1 MKRKKLKVM
10 GLSYSQTQAGSY
22 IVVLSEVKGNRKIP
36 VVVKGSDAQQI
47 ALKLE
52 KIKSPRPLTHDLFK
66 SMADQFQIDVQEV
79 FIYSVVEG
87 VFYCKLIAN
96 NGIDDVEIEST
107 IGDAITL
114 SLIFNCPIMI
124 NLDVLDSAGININDD
139 GSEPVNSDEDGDIDL
154 DIELVESKPKKRV
167 VSIED
172 LEKMM
177 EKALENEE
185 YEIAAEIRD
194 RINQLKEENG

>member
-1 MKRKKLKVM
+1 MKRKKLKIM

-66 SMADQFQIDVQEV
+66 SLVDEFNIDVKEV
-79 FIYSVVEG
+79 FIYSIVEG
-87 VFYCKLIAN
+87 VFYCKIISS
-96 NGIDDVEIEST
+96 NGVEDVEIETT
-107 IGDAITL
+107 IGDGITL
-114 SLIFNCPIMI
+114 ALVLKCPLMV
-124 NLDVLDSAGININDD
+124 NVDVLDTAGITINDD
-139 GSEPVNSDEDGDIDL
+139 GTEPERDETEDL
-154 DIELVESKPKKRV
+154 DIELVDANPKKRV

-177 EKALENEE
+177 QKALENEE
-185 YEIAAEIRD
+185 YEIAAELRD
-194 RINQLKEENG
+194 RINELKESL

>member
-107 IGDAITL
+107 IGDSITL

-139 GSEPVNSDEDGDIDL
+139 GSDPENLEDEDIDL
-154 DIELVESKPKKRV
+154 DIELVESKPKKRI

-194 RINQLKEENG
+194 RIQELKDEK

>member
-1 MKRKKLKVM
+1 MSMKKKKLKVM

-36 VVVKGSDAQQI
+36 VVIKGSDAQQI

-52 KIKSPRPLTHDLFK
+52 NIKSPRPLTHDLFK
-66 SMADQFQIDVQEV
+66 SFADQYEIDIKEV
-79 FIYSVVEG
+79 FIHSIVEG
-87 VFYCKLIAN
+87 VFYCKLISS
-96 NGIDDVEIEST
+96 NGSEELDVEVT
-107 IGDAITL
+107 IGDGITL
-114 SLIFNCPIMI
+114 SLIFKCPLMI
-124 NLDVLDSAGININDD
+124 SLEVLETAGININDD
-139 GSEPVNSDEDGDIDL
+139 GSNPVNGEEEID
-154 DIELVESKPKKRV
+154 DIELVDIKPKRV

-177 EKALENEE
+177 NKALENEE

-194 RINQLKEENG
+194 RISELRNEK

>member
-107 IGDAITL
+107 IGDSITL

-139 GSEPVNSDEDGDIDL
+139 GSEPENLEDEDIDL
-154 DIELVESKPKKRV
+154 DIELVESKPKKRI

-194 RINQLKEENG
+194 RIQELKDEK

>member
-1 MKRKKLKVM
+1 MSMKKKKMKIM

-52 KIKSPRPLTHDLFK
+52 NIKSPRPLTHDLFK
-66 SMADQFQIDVQEV
+66 SFADEFKISVKEV
-79 FIYSVVEG
+79 FIYSIVEG
-87 VFYCKLIAN
+87 VFYCKLVSS
-96 NGIDDVEIEST
+96 NGDDDVEIETT
-107 IGDAITL
+107 IGDGITIAL
-114 SLIFNCPIMI
+114 VFKCPLMI
-124 NLDVLDSAGININDD
+124 NSDVLDTAGININDD
-139 GSEPVNSDEDGDIDL
+139 GTESGKDDDL
-154 DIELVESKPKKRV
+154 DDLELVDVNPKKRV

-177 EKALENEE
+177 QKALENEE
-185 YEIAAEIRD
+185 YEIAADLRD
-194 RINQLKEENG
+194 RITELKEER

>member
-1 MKRKKLKVM
+1 MKRKKLKVL

-36 VVVKGSDAQQI
+36 VVVKATDAQQI

-66 SMADQFQIDVQEV
+66 SLTDSFSIDVQEV
-79 FIYSVVEG
+79 FIQTIVEG
-87 VFYCKLIAN
+87 VFYCKIVTN
-96 NGIDDVEIEST
+96 NGVEDIEIECN

-114 SLIFNCPIMI
+114 SLIYSCPIMI
-124 NLDVLDSAGININDD
+124 SEDVLSSAGININDD
-139 GSEPVNSDEDGDIDL
+139 GTEIENDDDDDDL
-154 DIELVESKPKKRV
+154 HIEIKDAKPRKRI

-185 YEIAAEIRD
+185 YEIAAELRD
-194 RINQLKEENG
+194 RIQELKDNQ

>member
-1 MKRKKLKVM
+1 MKKKKMKIM

-52 KIKSPRPLTHDLFK
+52 NIKSPRPLTHDLFK
-66 SMADQFQIDVQEV
+66 SFADEFKISVKEV
-79 FIYSVVEG
+79 FIYSIVEG
-87 VFYCKLIAN
+87 VFYCKLVSS
-96 NGIDDVEIEST
+96 NGDDDVEIETT
-107 IGDAITL
+107 IGDGITIAL
-114 SLIFNCPIMI
+114 VFKCPLMI
-124 NLDVLDSAGININDD
+124 NSDVLDTAGININDD
-139 GSEPVNSDEDGDIDL
+139 GTESVKDDDDL
-154 DIELVESKPKKRV
+154 DDLELVDVNPKKRV

-177 EKALENEE
+177 QKALENEE
-185 YEIAAEIRD
+185 YEIAADLRD
-194 RINQLKEENG
+194 RITELKEEK

>member
-1 MKRKKLKVM
+1 M

-66 SMADQFQIDVQEV
+66 SLVDEFNIDVKEV
-79 FIYSVVEG
+79 FIYSIVEG
-87 VFYCKLIAN
+87 VFYCKIISS
-96 NGIDDVEIEST
+96 NGVEDVEIETT
-107 IGDAITL
+107 IGDGITL
-114 SLIFNCPIMI
+114 ALVLKCPLMV
-124 NLDVLDSAGININDD
+124 NVDVLDTAGITINDD
-139 GSEPVNSDEDGDIDL
+139 GTQPESDETEDL
-154 DIELVESKPKKRV
+154 DIELVDVNPKKRV

-177 EKALENEE
+177 LKALENEE
-185 YEIAAEIRD
+185 YEIAAELRD
-194 RINQLKEENG
+194 RISELKDNM